1 MFQDYLFFR
10 KLLLPQYV
18 FILFWILVGLSFLSG
33 VFSIITG
40 TGVGIL
46 NGILTWLIGPIL
58 ARFVCELIVAA
69 FRMLERLE
77 NIDNNTKR

>member
-18 FILFWILVGLSFLSG
+18 FVLFWILVGLSFLSG

-46 NGILTWLIGPIL
+46 NGILTWIIGPIL
-58 ARFVCELIVAA
+58 SRFVCELIVAA

-77 NIDNNTKR
+77 NIDKNTKR